1 MTVLNMM
8 HKYMLIQL
16 LYTGN
21 VFISYGIFRVLNHQY
36 TLGLHNVMFVPGIER
51 LAPEQQKAKWLPL
64 AKKYQIIGTYA
75 QTELGHGK

>member
-1 MTVLNMM
+1 MIINMM
-8 HKYMLIQL
+8 HKYILIQL

-21 VFISYGIFRVLNHQY
+21 IFIPYGIFRVLNHQY

-51 LAPEQQKAKWLPL
+51 LATEQQKAKWLPL
-64 AKKYQIIGTYA
+64 AKNYQIIGTYA